1 MDTYQIT
8 GHTRMG
14 GLLGSPVSHSL
25 SPMMH
30 NDSFRALSID
40 YVYLCFDIGTQ
51 QLPAVVQAFR
61 DMNVF
66 GFNLT
71 MPHKRAVIP
80 LLDELTDAA
89 KLCGAVNTVRCDHGH
104 LTGHS
109 TDGTGFLT
117 SLARAGYPI
126 SGKTVT
132 VLGAGGAAMAI
143 LAQMVLDGAEKIYVA
158 CRRSSSWQANEEKIS
173 RLSEAGRT
181 VLELVDTGDAERL
194 KSCIAESTLLVNGT
208 PVGMAP
214 DTDASPLPQ
223 GQSMFHRDLL
233 CADVIYNPRKT
244 RFLAEAEAA
253 GCRTLGGLGMLLYQ
267 GAAAFSFWTGQEMPV
282 DMIRERYFPDV
293 L

>member
-1 MDTYQIT
+1 MSTYQIT

-40 YVYLCFDIGTQ
+40 WVYLCFDIGTE
-51 QLPAVVQAFR
+51 QLPQVVQAFR

-89 KLCGAVNTVRCDHGH
+89 KLCGAVNTVRCDQGR

-117 SLARAGYPI
+117 SLARTGYTI

-143 LAQMVLDGAEKIYVA
+143 LAQMVLDGAEKIWVA
-158 CRRSSSWQANEEKIS
+158 CRQSASWSENEAKIA

-181 VLELVDTGDAERL
+181 DLTLIDISDTDLL
-194 KSCIAESTLLVNGT
+194 KSCIAGSSLLLNCT

-214 DTDASPLPQ
+214 DTDASPLPE
-223 GQSMFHRDLL
+223 GQDMLHKELL
-233 CADVIYNPRKT
+233 CADVIYNPRRT
-244 RFLAEAEAA
+244 RFLAEAQAA

-267 GAAAFSFWTGQEMPV
+267 GAAAFSFWTGLEMPV
-282 DMIRERYFPDV
+282 DMIRERYFPGV
-293 L
+293 Q

>member
-89 KLCGAVNTVRCDHGH
+89 KLCGAVNTVRCDHGR

-117 SLARAGYPI
+117 SLARAGYSI

-181 VLELVDTGDAERL
+181 ILELVDTGDAERL

-214 DTDASPLPQ
+214 DTDVSPIPQ

-282 DMIRERYFPDV
+282 DMIRERYFPGV